1 MREDRKRRETAHI
14 GNKNNSS
21 IKNAL
26 YIGGSIVL
34 LGLIAFFIT
43 IMIYNNNLEKLY
55 SDLDTEKLGMVT
67 DNTNSLEE
75 TNEIEDKET
84 SANLGKTIEELEN
97 SNQTNIGN
105 TTVTQTVQETNQ
117 NETKKEEVVK
127 EEKKDSNNKQEN
139 QTNQTKPTSSEV
151 KEEVKDPEFKSPVDG
166 EIMKDYAKD
175 NLVYSETLKEWVTH
189 TALDIKADKTTVVKA
204 AADGTVTAIKNDP
217 RYGTTVIIEHTNG
230 FETRYANLLTA
241 EFVNVGEK
249 VTCGQT
255 IGTVGNTASFEIL
268 DDYHLHFEILKN
280 GEFLDPKIYIGI

>member
-75 TNEIEDKET
+75 TNEIEDKEA
-84 SANLGKTIEELEN
+84 SANLGKTIEELED

-105 TTVTQTVQETNQ
+105 TTVAQTVQETNQ